1 MKNRNNKDKET
12 KSWFF
17 EQISKIDELYGN
29 QTVMVPSDPCLLILS
44 TLVVLSHSTVWQLIL
59 EATSIWQKQM
69 AFCFPFSLSH

>member
-1 MKNRNNKDKET
+1 MKKTITKNNET
-12 KSWFF
+12 TSWFF